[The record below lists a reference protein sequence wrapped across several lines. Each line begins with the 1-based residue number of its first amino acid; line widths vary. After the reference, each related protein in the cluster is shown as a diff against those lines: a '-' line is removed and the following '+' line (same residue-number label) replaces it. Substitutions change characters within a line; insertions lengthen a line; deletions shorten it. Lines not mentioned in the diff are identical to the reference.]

1 MSLSLL
7 ELNQYQC
14 ISTIPLGVSLLIE
27 GGGGMEPAILKP
39 VIKLF
44 TSCVANNSKRRERER
59 ERMRHAHIYR

>member
-1 MSLSLL
+1 
-7 ELNQYQC
+7 
-14 ISTIPLGVSLLIE
+14 
-27 GGGGMEPAILKP
+27 MEPSAILKP

>member
-14 ISTIPLGVSLLIE
+14 ISTISLGVSLLI
-27 GGGGMEPAILKP
+27 GGGGGAGGMEPAILKP

-59 ERMRHAHIYR
+59 GRG